1 MGTSLNEI
9 MLDDPLPPQW
19 VYVHSAF
26 QKWAQQHEG
35 TCELSEGA
43 CPSLQ
48 VRHLWKP
55 EREWLNEA

>member
-1 MGTSLNEI
+1 M